1 MSIRYLLIVVISLGS
16 IVTDSAFAVDQQ
28 GLDQFKESIIETIYT
43 DPEFLPLI
51 DVEQAQIE
59 LSDLSKSF
67 EQLQGEYSRIDEYK
81 GELEEKYGDIQ
92 VTIEYIISDTDRTKQ
107 ALAES
112 LTQISVLGRKI
123 ASLKDALELLQQD
136 LEESISYAE
145 TYARFLYKI
154 GNDYFGSDLEISDL
168 KLLVRSENIAQTL
181 SSDDLVQLLMLR
193 LNELLTTIE
202 EKQRLYLTYTL
213 QLNKARVTYQ
223 RGVEY
228 YSEELVRLQ
237 EQELHL
243 YELMSYLQEDLARA
257 QQKVQEIEA
266 SRQQLDKQ
274 ISTIQQATSQRQL
287 VNEGSPVYK
296 LLNKDDRDDGDR
308 YFTWPVLPFDEVEYY
323 YQDPYYLQEKG
334 SPMQG
339 VYINLP
345 QWRGVYAPAPGIV
358 YKIHQSDDL
367 SLSWL
372 VLIHKYWYI
381 TMFSP
386 LSEIYVKEWE
396 LVQRGK
402 LLGASGWQ
410 PGTNWAGLDSAQP
423 HLLFEVMKNGD
434 YVDPY
439 FVLDLSIFE
448 NKEELPAQYQRKYL
462 QDFFARE
469 VDLSQVTYQQ
479 WTTLDARRDAFLRTY
494 APMPYT
500 DPSLW
505 YRAAHGTKVKPI
517 LGICIAFAETSFKH
531 FKSQNNIGNVGNNDR
546 GQTVTFDT
554 PYDGVRAL
562 YQVLNN
568 EYLSQYYTLNQ
579 LSRYGN
585 RDGYIYASSS
595 YNRQKNIMTCLSS
608 IYGYPVPEDF
618 PFRMAK

>member
-181 SSDDLVQLLMLR
+181 SSDDLVQLLMIR

-237 EQELHL
+237 EQESHL

-345 QWRGVYAPAPGIV
+345 Q
-358 YKIHQSDDL
+358 
-367 SLSWL
+367 
-372 VLIHKYWYI
+372 
-381 TMFSP
+381 
-386 LSEIYVKEWE
+386 
-396 LVQRGK
+396 
-402 LLGASGWQ
+402 
-410 PGTNWAGLDSAQP
+410 
-423 HLLFEVMKNGD
+423 
-434 YVDPY
+434 
-439 FVLDLSIFE
+439 
-448 NKEELPAQYQRKYL
+448 
-462 QDFFARE
+462 
-469 VDLSQVTYQQ
+469 
-479 WTTLDARRDAFLRTY
+479 
-494 APMPYT
+494 
-500 DPSLW
+500 
-505 YRAAHGTKVKPI
+505 
-517 LGICIAFAETSFKH
+517 
-531 FKSQNNIGNVGNNDR
+531 
-546 GQTVTFDT
+546 
-554 PYDGVRAL
+554 
-562 YQVLNN
+562 
-568 EYLSQYYTLNQ
+568 
-579 LSRYGN
+579 
-585 RDGYIYASSS
+585 
-595 YNRQKNIMTCLSS
+595 
-608 IYGYPVPEDF
+608 
-618 PFRMAK
+618 